1 MLDTI
6 EIVQH
11 ILHTSILYHLY
22 GYLAIFLLT
31 ERSNV
36 KWFFLLISKDSI
48 GRDLN
53 MMHLSDL
60 FHASPDMFDF
70 YNIDLEDDTPLF
82 IEPGSILIAGDELSE
97 AAWADVQDCFQC
109 IFLAYRQ
116 KASNSE
122 KFELL
127 SHLHEINATRLGYG
141 NGRNG
146 KAKTPEGML
155 EVFSQL
161 DALFDNGI
169 EVSHPLDL
177 PLFFD
182 GYGADCLSDALTNIL
197 FDRLSRYTYEQAQL
211 WNVDPQYF
219 THLPRPMHY
228 WDITAHRWQICQR
241 SQLVIDGQQVLLV
254 PKRWLRTRILC
265 DTVHFLRHMILHTLQ
280 AQQTTYLDGRAIRP
294 TIKGL
299 DAELRV
305 KYGAPREIIKKFV
318 RENPSLLSKYHQNLA
333 NFYHQNCSFD

>member
-1 MLDTI
+1 MLNTI
-6 EIVQH
+6 ELVQH
-11 ILHTSILYHLY
+11 ILYTPILYHLY
-22 GYLAIFLLT
+22 SYLAIFLLI

-36 KWFFLLISKDSI
+36 KWFFLLVPKDSI

-70 YNIDLEDDTPLF
+70 YDINLEEDTPRF
-82 IEPGSILIAGDELSE
+82 IEPGCIFTASDELSR

-109 IFLAYRQ
+109 IFLAYQQ
-116 KASNSE
+116 KASNPE
-122 KFELL
+122 KIELL
-127 SHLHEINATRLGYG
+127 SHLHEINATKLGYG

-177 PLFFD
+177 PLFFY

-197 FDRLSRYTYEQAQL
+197 FDRLSHYTYEQAQM
-211 WNVDPQYF
+211 WGVDEQYF
-219 THLPRPMHY
+219 SYSQKPEYY
-228 WDITAHRWQICQR
+228 WDITAHRWQVCQQP
-241 SQLVIDGQQVLLV
+241 QLVFDGQQVLLV

-299 DAELRV
+299 DADLRE

-318 RENPSLLSKYHQNLA
+318 RENPSLLTKYHRNLA
-333 NFYHQNCSFD
+333 DFYHQNCSSD

>member
-1 MLDTI
+1 MLNTI
-6 EIVQH
+6 ELVQH
-11 ILHTSILYHLY
+11 ILYTPILYHLY
-22 GYLAIFLLT
+22 GYLAIFLLI

-36 KWFFLLISKDSI
+36 KWFFLLVPKDSM

-70 YNIDLEDDTPLF
+70 YDINLEEDTPRF
-82 IEPGSILIAGDELSE
+82 IEPGCIFTASDELSR

-109 IFLAYRQ
+109 IFLAYQQ
-116 KASNSE
+116 KASNPE
-122 KFELL
+122 KIELL
-127 SHLHEINATRLGYG
+127 SHLHEINATKLGYG

-177 PLFFD
+177 PLFFY

-197 FDRLSRYTYEQAQL
+197 FDRLSRYTYEQAQI
-211 WNVDPQYF
+211 WGVDEQYF
-219 THLPRPMHY
+219 GYSQKPAYY
-228 WDITAHRWQICQR
+228 WDITAHRWQTCRQP
-241 SQLVIDGQQVLLV
+241 QLVFDGQQVLLV

-265 DTVHFLRHMILHTLQ
+265 DTAHFLRHMILHTLQ
-280 AQQTTYLDGRAIRP
+280 AQQTTYLDGRVIRP
-294 TIKGL
+294 TIK
-299 DAELRV
+299 ELGADLRG
-305 KYGAPREIIKKFV
+305 KYGAPREIIQKFV
-318 RENPSLLSKYHQNLA
+318 RENPSLLTKYHRSLA
-333 NFYHQNCSFD
+333 DFYHQNCSSD

>member
-1 MLDTI
+1 
-6 EIVQH
+6 
-11 ILHTSILYHLY
+11 
-22 GYLAIFLLT
+22 
-31 ERSNV
+31 
-36 KWFFLLISKDSI
+36 
-48 GRDLN
+48 

-60 FHASPDMFDF
+60 FHDSPDMFDF
-70 YNIDLEDDTPLF
+70 YDINLEEDTPWF
-82 IEPGSILIAGDELSE
+82 IEPGCIFTASDELSR

-109 IFLAYRQ
+109 IFLAYQQ
-116 KASNSE
+116 KASNPE
-122 KFELL
+122 KIELL
-127 SHLHEINATRLGYG
+127 SHLHEINATKLGYG

-177 PLFFD
+177 PLFFY

-211 WNVDPQYF
+211 WSVNPQYF
-219 THLPRPMHY
+219 THLHRPMHY
-228 WDITAHRWQICQR
+228 WDITAHHWQICQQP
-241 SQLVIDGQQVLLV
+241 QLVIDGQQVLLV

-265 DTVHFLRHMILHTLQ
+265 NTVHFLRHMILHTLQ

-294 TIKGL
+294 TIKEL
-299 DAELRV
+299 DAELRG

-318 RENPSLLSKYHQNLA
+318 RENPSLLTKYHRSLA
-333 NFYHQNCSFD
+333 DFYHQNCSSD

>member
-1 MLDTI
+1 MLNTI
-6 EIVQH
+6 ELVQH
-11 ILHTSILYHLY
+11 ILYTPILYHLY
-22 GYLAIFLLT
+22 SYLAIFLLI

-36 KWFFLLISKDSI
+36 KWFFLLVPKDSI

-70 YNIDLEDDTPLF
+70 YDINLEEDTPRF
-82 IEPGSILIAGDELSE
+82 IEPGCIFTASDELSR

-109 IFLAYRQ
+109 IFLAYQQ
-116 KASNSE
+116 KASNPE
-122 KFELL
+122 KIELL
-127 SHLHEINATRLGYG
+127 SHLHEINATKLGYG

-177 PLFFD
+177 PLFFY

-197 FDRLSRYTYEQAQL
+197 FDRLSRYTYEQAQM
-211 WNVDPQYF
+211 WGVDEQYF
-219 THLPRPMHY
+219 GYSQKPAYY
-228 WDITAHRWQICQR
+228 WDITAHRWQVCQQP
-241 SQLVIDGQQVLLV
+241 QLVFDGQQVLLV

-299 DAELRV
+299 DADLRE

-318 RENPSLLSKYHQNLA
+318 RENPSLLTKYHRNLA
-333 NFYHQNCSFD
+333 DFYHQNCSSD